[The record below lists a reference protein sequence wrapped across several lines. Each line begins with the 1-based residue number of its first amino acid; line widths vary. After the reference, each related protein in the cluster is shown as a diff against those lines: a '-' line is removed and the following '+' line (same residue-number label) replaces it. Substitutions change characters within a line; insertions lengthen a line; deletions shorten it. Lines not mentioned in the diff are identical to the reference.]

1 MKRVL
6 FDTNIVLDVLLAR
19 EPHVSASSAAW
30 AIVENRR
37 AQGILAGHAVTTIYY
52 ILRKQLGDPRTRQI
66 LTALLG
72 VFEVAAVNKEVIEKA
87 FSLSGGDFE
96 DAVVAIAAQ
105 ASQCDFIVTR
115 DPSGFRDSPV
125 PTIRPE
131 GFSALYELS

>member
-19 EPHVSASSAAW
+19 EPHVSASAAAW
-30 AIVENRR
+30 TIVENNR
-37 AQGILAGHAVTTIYY
+37 AQGVLAGHAVTTIYY
-52 ILRKQLGDPRTRQI
+52 ILRKQLGDPKTRQI

-87 FSLSGGDFE
+87 FSLPGGDFE

-105 ASQCDFIVTR
+105 ASRCDFIVTR